1 MLVVCYPLETTKGRS
16 LDRTAEAIE
25 IGKELDRGVDLDML
39 MQVEAGH
46 DLLTTSIGI
55 DRQLISQRLPYLYR
69 HLDDVLAH
77 YEHPREDIEMD
88 TDNRVLG
95 NSVDPFILR

>member
-25 IGKELDRGVDLDML
+25 IGRELDRGGDLDML

-46 DLLTTSIGI
+46 HLFTSV
-55 DRQLISQRLPYLYR
+55 S
-69 HLDDVLAH
+69 A
-77 YEHPREDIEMD
+77 
-88 TDNRVLG
+88 
-95 NSVDPFILR
+95 